1 MSNKTKIILDTDPG
15 IDDAVAIAIALFSE
29 EIDVKLIT
37 TVAGNVSIDKT
48 TKNALNLTS
57 FFNKKVPVAQGAH
70 KPLIRP
76 LEDGSS
82 IHGHSGLDGYEFKD
96 SKENL
101 SEKNAVEAMKEVILD
116 STEPITLVPVGPLT
130 NIALLLTLYPQCKNN
145 IERIVLMGGSASGGN
160 RTPAAEYNIFA
171 DPEAAKIVFEA
182 GLKIVMCGL
191 DVTNKA
197 VITKEDMEEIK
208 ALNKTGEML
217 YSLFKHYRSGSIETG
232 LRMHDSCAIAYLLK
246 PELFQTKDCFV
257 TVETLGEYTFGETI
271 VDINNVYKK
280 EPNASVCLNIN
291 VDGFRRW
298 LIDSLR
304 KGI

>member
-1 MSNKTKIILDTDPG
+1 MSNNTKIILDTDPG

-29 EIDVKLIT
+29 ELDVKLIT

-101 SEKNAVEAMKEVILD
+101 SEKSAVEAMKELILS

-171 DPEAAKIVFEA
+171 DPEAAKIVFES

-197 VITKEDMEEIK
+197 MITKEDMEEIK

-246 PELFQTKDCFV
+246 PEFFQTKDCFV
-257 TVETLGEYTFGETI
+257 AVETLGEYTFGETI

-280 EPNASVCLNIN
+280 EPNASVCLDIN
-291 VDGFRRW
+291 VDAFRRW
-298 LIDSLR
+298 LIESLR

>member
-1 MSNKTKIILDTDPG
+1 MSNNKKIILDTDPG

-29 EIDVKLIT
+29 ELDVKLIT

-101 SEKNAVEAMKEVILD
+101 SEKNAVEAMKELILS

-257 TVETLGEYTFGETI
+257 AVETLGEYTFGETI

-280 EPNASVCLNIN
+280 DFNASVCLDIN

-298 LIDSLR
+298 LIESLK

>member
-101 SEKNAVEAMKEVILD
+101 SEKNAVEAMKEVILS

-197 VITKEDMEEIK
+197 MITKEDMEEIK

-246 PELFQTKDCFV
+246 PEFFQTKDCFV
-257 TVETLGEYTFGETI
+257 AVETLGEYTFGETI

-280 EPNASVCLNIN
+280 EPNASVCLDIN
-291 VDGFRRW
+291 VDAFRRW
-298 LIDSLR
+298 LIESLR